1 MPRTQ
6 VAFIILGSL
15 IFNANLGAD
24 DSRKETEAEK
34 IAVGP
39 SDWPWWRG
47 PTRDGIA
54 AANQDP
60 PLTWSSSENIL
71 WKSPIPGRGHGSP
84 IVVGDRVFLATAD
97 PENETQSVFC
107 FDRHTGKQLW
117 QAEVHRASST
127 PACDGT
133 RVFINF
139 LHAGAIYTT
148 ALDFDGRQLWQTK
161 VSDYILHQGFG
172 SSPTVYRSLV
182 LVSAD
187 NKGGGTIAALE
198 RGTGK
203 VVWKHDRPKFPNYV
217 SPIVLRGADQDQLF
231 LFGCELVSGLDP
243 LTGKLLWE
251 TKGSTTECVTSAVTD
266 GKLVFTSGGY
276 PKNHVSAVRIDG
288 SAKIVWENN
297 SRVYVPSMILRNDH
311 LYAVQDDGT
320 AVCWKCDSGKE
331 VWKERLGGTF
341 NSSLVL
347 VGEKIYATNETGKSF
362 IFKATPDNFSL
373 IGQNQLGD
381 DVFATPAICGGR
393 IYMRAASRSDGR
405 RQEMIYCI
413 GKVK

>member
-1 MPRTQ
+1 
-6 VAFIILGSL
+6 
-15 IFNANLGAD
+15 
-24 DSRKETEAEK
+24 
-34 IAVGP
+34 
-39 SDWPWWRG
+39 
-47 PTRDGIA
+47 
-54 AANQDP
+54 
-60 PLTWSSSENIL
+60 
-71 WKSPIPGRGHGSP
+71 
-84 IVVGDRVFLATAD
+84 VFLATAD
-97 PENETQSVFC
+97 PENETQSVLC

-117 QAEVHRASST
+117 QTEVHRGKFEKGNAKSSMASST

-148 ALDFDGRQLWQTK
+148 ALDLDGKQLWQTR

-187 NKGGGTIAALE
+187 NKGGGTIAGLE
-198 RGTGK
+198 RSTGK

-217 SPIVLRGADQDQLF
+217 SPIVLNGEGRDQLF
-231 LFGCELVSGLDP
+231 LFGCELVTGLDP

-266 GKLVFTSGGY
+266 GRLVFTSGGY
-276 PKNHVSAVRIDG
+276 PKNHVSAVRTDG

-297 SRVYVPSMILRNDH
+297 SRVYVPSMILRDEH

-347 VGEKIYATNETGKSF
+347 VGERIYATNETGKTF

-373 IGQNQLGD
+373 IGQDQLGD
-381 DVFATPAICGGR
+381 DVFATPAICGSH
-393 IYMRAASRSDGR
+393 IYMRAASRSEGR

-413 GKVK
+413 GKMK